1 MAFKVFLVEDD
12 QFLSSILSNRLK
24 KEGFE
29 LTVAKD
35 GKEAEKMLIEEK
47 MRPDLILLDVILPG
61 QSGFDVLENIRQ
73 VPELKTT
80 RTLIMSNLGQEMD
93 VQRGKELGAD
103 YIVKAQTSLEDIV
116 AKIKEMASK

>member
-1 MAFKVFLVEDD
+1 
-12 QFLSSILSNRLK
+12 
-24 KEGFE
+24 
-29 LTVAKD
+29 
-35 GKEAEKMLIEEK
+35 MLIEEK